1 MTAADLPA
9 VLALNNAHAAAT
21 SPHDA
26 DSLAGL
32 VAMADVALV
41 ADAPGDAFLIGLFEG
56 AAYAS
61 PNYRWFA
68 DRFPRFAYVDR
79 VVVGERAQRRGLASA
94 LYGALFAAAADG
106 GRDRVCAEVNSDPPN
121 PVSDAFHA
129 ARGFFVVGEARL
141 PAGKSVR
148 YLTRRLRLTP
158 VQVET
163 ARAATA
169 QAAAAA
175 GAQPRSRMG
184 R

>member
-1 MTAADLPA
+1 MASADLPA

-41 ADAPGDAFLIGLFEG
+41 ADAPGDAFLIGLFDG
-56 AAYAS
+56 APYAS
-61 PNYRWFA
+61 TNYRWFA
-68 DRFPRFAYVDR
+68 DRFDRFAYVDR
-79 VVVGERAQRRGLASA
+79 VVVAGHARRRGLASA
-94 LYGALFAAAADG
+94 LYGAMFAAAADS

-129 ARGFFVVGEARL
+129 ARGFFVVGQAQR
-141 PAGKSVR
+141 PNGKAVR
-148 YLTRRLRLTP
+148 FLTRRLRLTP
-158 VQVET
+158 
-163 ARAATA
+163 A

-175 GAQPRSRMG
+175 GAQPRSRIG